1 MTHIGTTRDNFE
13 GKKVVRLEYEAYE
26 SQALAEMKKI
36 CTLIREKWSVYGIA
50 LLHRIG
56 LVYIEDHWPRG
67 PTQTILMYFIIYF
80 GNLKQQFTIFK
91 ICVGGIKKRFEI
103 VLDPLLLAVH
113 QNFIHKYV
121 VFNIYIICRD
131 INHNK

>member
-1 MTHIGTTRDNFE
+1 MIHTGTTRDNFE

-67 PTQTILMYFIIYF
+67 PTQTNLMYFIIYF
-80 GNLKQQFTIFK
+80 GNLKQQFVIYKSLQFS
-91 ICVGGIKKRFEI
+91 RF
-103 VLDPLLLAVH
+103 VLEESST
-113 QNFIHKYV
+113 
-121 VFNIYIICRD
+121 RD
-131 INHNK
+131 LCWIPCY